1 MLKCEKYID
10 VIASAMTNTKCKFVK
25 EEILKIDYCDGL
37 LNCNEC
43 REKVK
48 QWLLEE
54 YVESEIDWSKVPV
67 DTPVMVRDT
76 VNKKWSERHF
86 VCYMPSDNYPFLAFS
101 YGDKRETANGVDKWK
116 YCKLAE
122 GVDPTPFLK
131 EV

>member
-1 MLKCEKYID
+1 MLKCEKYATQ
-10 VIASAMTNTKCKFVK
+10 IAKGLAYDEHCDFIKKY
-25 EEILKIDYCDGL
+25 ILKKD
-37 LNCNEC
+37 NCIGTTCSEC
-43 REKVK
+43 EAKTAR
-48 QWLLEE
+48 WMLEE
-54 YVESEIDWSKVPV
+54 YEPEIDWSKVPV